1 MQRKYKVLRLVA
13 LALVASGAAM
23 AQAQPPPT
31 PPPDQT
37 PPAGTADTTTTA
49 APSRRAGEEEIVVTG
64 SRVRRKDLTTPAPV
78 TVISREQLSASGVST
93 IGEFLQQQPEQGSAL
108 NTQVNNG
115 GDGQTQVNLRDLG
128 SQRTLV
134 LVDGKRMVNGG
145 VNSFAGVDLNSIPTA
160 AVERVEILKDGASAV
175 YGSDAVAGVVNIITR
190 KRMDGVE
197 INGYTGVSQRGD
209 ANVYDYNLLAG
220 AQGQRG
226 SFMLGAGYYRQ
237 DSFFAGNRDWAA
249 NALSYD
255 FNAGQEGFSGS
266 GTTPK
271 TRINGFDPTSCGA
284 AAGIGNTP
292 AQQSFCD
299 QLATAFTGGASKK
312 INIIFDPTQSK
323 AGAKYVDG
331 WRLRDSVVDFYN
343 YQAVNYLVTPSERIS
358 LFGNGE
364 YRVSDFARAYVQASY
379 VQRDSSFLVAPEPFV
394 TTNASLVVAGANPYN
409 PTGVDLSSVQRR
421 LTDLPGRGSAFDVST
436 YRVVAGVDGTL
447 SDFAGPLSGWFWDL
461 SVNYGR
467 TAGTQTNTGF
477 LNTVLTGPGLG
488 PGFFDPGTGV
498 ATCGTPAAPIDNCTP
513 VNLFGAPG
521 TITPAMQQQLGAYAG
536 TNYGVTQL
544 FMFTANTSGE
554 LFSLF
559 ADRPAALALGF
570 EHRNEYGLFQY
581 NPVLAGGFDSDT
593 GSPGPADTRGGFYVN
608 EGYGE
613 LSVPILNRMPGVETL
628 EASFAARVFNYN
640 TFGTDWTYK
649 LGARYSPIR
658 DFAVRGTYS
667 TAFRAPGILELFQG
681 LAGGNFESSNDPCAN
696 SGVGTPLSARCTAAP
711 GSAGGPNVAN
721 NGISVAQ
728 VNSVNGGTPTL
739 QPEKAKILTVGAV
752 IEPQMVRGLS
762 FTVDYYRISMD
773 QLIGNF
779 GTQLILNKCYGA
791 ANVPQDTAF
800 CSNVTRD
807 PATGAL
813 SRVLDANVN
822 IGQLLTTG
830 VDFAAQYALPTDY
843 GRFTFRFLGTYL
855 IKYDFTDPQG
865 QLIKGAGNY
874 DGQGVV
880 TASGSTNFN
889 PRVKFNTG
897 VSYGLGGFGANLVAH
912 FIGPLTE
919 CSPDGGVV
927 AGANTGPGFCYQGS
941 GVTNPDGSITPYA
954 HHDVS
959 AQWTFDALL
968 QYSFKSMI
976 GGTTLAFGVRN
987 LTDQHPPRLYDSFL
1001 TYADPGYDFI
1011 GRYFYGRLEHKF

>member
-13 LALVASGAAM
+13 LAFVASGAAM

-37 PPAGTADTTTTA
+37 AQATTADTTTT

-78 TVISREQLSASGVST
+78 TVISREQLTASGVST

-128 SQRTLV
+128 AQRTLV

-145 VNSFAGVDLNSIPTA
+145 LGSFAGVDLNSIPTA
-160 AVERVEILKDGASAV
+160 AVDRVEILKDGASAV
-175 YGSDAVAGVVNIITR
+175 YGSDAIAGVVNIITR

-226 SFMLGAGYYRQ
+226 SFMIGAGYFRQ
-237 DSFFAGNRDWAA
+237 ESFFAGSRDWAA
-249 NALSYD
+249 NAKSYD
-255 FNAGQEGFSGS
+255 FPSGTAGFSGS
-266 GTTPK
+266 GTTPNV
-271 TRINGFDPTSCGA
+271 RINGLDPSTCNTSA
-284 AAGIGNTP
+284 AGNTP
-292 AQQSFCD
+292 QQQAFCQSLVD
-299 QLATAFTGGASKK
+299 AFGAGKH
-312 INIIFDPTQSK
+312 NIIFDPNKTAPGAASK
-323 AGAKYVDG
+323 QYASGAAAG
-331 WRLRDSVVDFYN
+331 WRLRDANIDFYN

-379 VQRDSSFLVAPEPFV
+379 VQRNSSFLVAPEPFV
-394 TTNASLVVAGANPYN
+394 TLNASLTVDAKNPFN
-409 PTGVDLSSVQRR
+409 PTGVNLTNVQRR
-421 LTDLPGRGSAFDVST
+421 LTDLPGRGSAFDVTT

-447 SDFAGPLSGWFWDL
+447 GDFAGPASGWYWDM

-467 TAGTQTNTGF
+467 TAGTQTTSGF

-488 PGFFDPGTGV
+488 PGFVDSSGT
-498 ATCGTPAAPIDNCTP
+498 AQCGTPANPTPNCTP
-513 VNLFGAPG
+513 VNLFGPPG
-521 TITPAMQQQLGAYAG
+521 TITSAMQTQLGAYNG
-536 TNYGVTQL
+536 TNDALTQL

-554 LFSLF
+554 LFPLF
-559 ADRPAALALGF
+559 ADRPMALALGF
-570 EHRNEYGLFQY
+570 EHRNEFGFFQY

-608 EGYGE
+608 EGYAE
-613 LSVPILNRMPGVETL
+613 LSIPIVNRMPFVEAL

-649 LGARYSPIR
+649 VGGRYSPIR
-658 DFAVRGTYS
+658 DFTLRGTYS
-667 TAFRAPGILELFQG
+667 TAFRAPSILELYQG
-681 LAGGNFESSNDPCAN
+681 LAAGNFESSNDPCAN
-696 SGVGTPLSARCTAAP
+696 THGDVGLQARCNAAP
-711 GSAGGPNVAN
+711 VTGGGGGTAD
-721 NGISVAQ
+721 NGNTVAQ
-728 VNSVNGGTPTL
+728 VNSANGGSATL
-739 QPEKAKILTVGAV
+739 QPEKANILTVGAV
-752 IEPQMVRGLS
+752 IEPQMIRGLS
-762 FTVDYYRISMD
+762 MTVDFWRISMD
-773 QLIGNF
+773 QLIGNY
-779 GTQLILNKCYGA
+779 GTQLILNKCYGSGG
-791 ANVPQDTAF
+791 VPQDTSF
-800 CSNVTRD
+800 CSNVVRD
-807 PATGAL
+807 PATKAL
-813 SRVLDANVN
+813 VRVTDANVN
-822 IGQLLTTG
+822 IGQLLTSG
-830 VDFAAQYALPTDY
+830 VDFAAQYGLPTDY

-855 IKYDFTDPQG
+855 IRYDYTDPVG
-865 QLIKGAGNY
+865 NYIRGAGNY
-874 DGQGVV
+874 DGQGSV

-889 PRVKFNTG
+889 PKVKLNMG
-897 VSYGLGGFGANLVAH
+897 VGYGLAGFGANVVAH

-919 CSPDGGVV
+919 CAPEGGFVS
-927 AGANTGPGFCYQGS
+927 GANTGPGFCYQHSADPATGIQYPQH
-941 GVTNPDGSITPYA
+941 N
-954 HHDVS
+954 VS
-959 AQWTFDALL
+959 SQWTFDALL

-976 GGTTLAFGVRN
+976 GGTTVAFGVRN
-987 LTDQHPPRLYDSFL
+987 LTDQHPPVLYDSFL
-1001 TYADPGYDFI
+1001 TYADPGYDFV